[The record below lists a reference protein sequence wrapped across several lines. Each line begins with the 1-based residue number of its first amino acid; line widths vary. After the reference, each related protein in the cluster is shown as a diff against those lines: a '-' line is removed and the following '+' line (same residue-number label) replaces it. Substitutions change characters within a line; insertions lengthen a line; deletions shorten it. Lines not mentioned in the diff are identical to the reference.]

1 MAGAGG
7 WSRLAEAAAHLR
19 GACGG
24 DLGSP
29 PRAVSAGGGAS
40 PAPPPAEPGVDRLWD
55 ACAIF
60 LARRLSGGGA
70 GGSGAGVGSGSG
82 PRSGSGSGSD
92 GEGGER
98 GGAGGL
104 PDFTV
109 TELCGALDCSLV
121 DFFRELKHVLARRGP
136 QLRGIVGLE
145 GKGGGSLEQM
155 LQVRELAGELSWVS
169 VLFKKYQEKFR
180 QLFTPAE
187 GRDAAEDPWFR
198 FGWLLFIVAKDRLA
212 PRFPDLI
219 SCTYILACTLNVLLA
234 HIEPSRLWNP
244 LKNAEAYPVRTE
256 AGATDTLACIARLFQ
271 CSPEQ
276 AGDVAELMPQVDE
289 LLASVLASDESV
301 ERCEP
306 PPDSL
311 IAFGSH
317 CYKGLL
323 TPGAAER
330 HIAALDEAY
339 EAAYR
344 DHREIDERM
353 IAAPLPPGGGSGI
366 GNLGKMTPALKK
378 HTPAGGAPAQQAA
391 AIFGGAG
398 AVPSPFRHAGGDA
411 SPRAGGLGVRT
422 PCSEAMRTTQWVRE
436 TTAPYLALAEAP
448 EFSGAPAALTELLVG
463 EGEGDPQRAALA
475 GRIHQFVLDQAE
487 KIIPAPGTSGGTQA
501 GKRRR
506 EGVALYYAT
515 LHCMLASEQARKGGP
530 AAARDLSGILKNKQ
544 LHVALV
550 AFAFELIAA
559 AYKIVSITFPTVLE
573 RLDICTFDLSKVIEP
588 LVRPDTGINLPK
600 DLLRHL
606 SAIEERSLELLAW
619 KPGSSL
625 YKYLAEARG
634 AGAQQLKED
643 AGAGGGPAGSKA
655 VTASPGKNSA
665 FQTYVH
671 LPPAYGS
678 PGKGGTSAEAVLE
691 EFFKKLLRLAAI
703 RLLELCERLDRAR
716 SFLDRSADERKSCSV
731 VVRQT
736 YAIAEHVV
744 YKQTRLLYNRHFDQ
758 ILLAIV
764 YGVCKVNR
772 LQVQFREIVNHYT
785 KQPQCTQ
792 EVYRAIVLQQH
803 IPETGDG
810 EWEVLDRG
818 DVIAFYNKVFIPL
831 MKEELF
837 TVAKTAPPEG
847 VGAPEGQG
855 TASPGPG
862 EPAGLRTPG
871 KKRPADAP
879 LEGQGRDGPTGAG
892 SFPPVYT
899 RSPQKVAANVYMSPM
914 RQSQEYWMSQPQE
927 NSMYAFVGEATHAYQ
942 SPSKSLQHI
951 NSRLQKD
958 GSAGFTAAAALDAAK
973 SAAAS
978 LSAGGQT
985 AAGRSDANNGPA
997 GSSQ

>member
-1 MAGAGG
+1 
-7 WSRLAEAAAHLR
+7 
-19 GACGG
+19 
-24 DLGSP
+24 
-29 PRAVSAGGGAS
+29 
-40 PAPPPAEPGVDRLWD
+40 
-55 ACAIF
+55 
-60 LARRLSGGGA
+60 
-70 GGSGAGVGSGSG
+70 
-82 PRSGSGSGSD
+82 
-92 GEGGER
+92 
-98 GGAGGL
+98 
-104 PDFTV
+104 V

-145 GKGGGSLEQM
+145 GKRGGSLEQQ

-187 GRDAAEDPWFR
+187 GRDGAEDPWFR
-198 FGWLLFIVAKDRLA
+198 FGWLLFILAKDRLV

-219 SCTYILACTLNVLLA
+219 SCTYLLACTLNVLLA

-244 LKNAEAYPVRTE
+244 LKNAEAYPAQTE

-271 CSPEQ
+271 CSPDQ

-289 LLASVLASDESV
+289 LLAGVLASDESV

-311 IAFGSH
+311 IAFGCH

-330 HIAALDEAY
+330 HIAVLDEAY

-353 IAAPLPPGGGSGI
+353 IADPLPAGGGNSI

-398 AVPSPFRHAGGDA
+398 AVPSPFRHAGGDT
-411 SPRAGGLGVRT
+411 SPRAGALGVRT
-422 PCSEAMRTTQWVRE
+422 PVSEAMRTTQWVRE
-436 TTAPYLALAEAP
+436 TTAPYLALAEAA
-448 EFSGAPAALTELLVG
+448 EFSGAPEALTELLVG
-463 EGEGDPQRAALA
+463 EGGGDPQRAALA
-475 GRIHQFVLDQAE
+475 GRIHHFVLDQAE
-487 KIIPAPGTSGGTQA
+487 KIIPAPGSGGTQA

-515 LHCMLASEQARKGGP
+515 LHCMLASEQVRKGGP
-530 AAARDLSGILKNKQ
+530 VAARDLSGILKNKQ

-588 LVRPDTGINLPK
+588 LVRPGTGINLPK

-634 AGAQQLKED
+634 VGAQQQRE
-643 AGAGGGPAGSKA
+643 GAGVAGGPASAKS
-655 VTASPGKNSA
+655 VTASLGKNSA

-716 SFLDRSADERKSCSV
+716 SFFDRSADETERKSCSI

-736 YAIAEHVV
+736 YAIAEHIV

-803 IPETGDG
+803 VPETGDG

-837 TVAKTAPPEG
+837 TVAKTAPPEE
-847 VGAPEGQG
+847 VGAPEGHAG
-855 TASPGPG
+855 APAGPG
-862 EPAGLRTPG
+862 SGEPVGLRTPS
-871 KKRPADAP
+871 KKRPADVA
-879 LEGQGRDGPTGAG
+879 LEGQGRDGPAGKGA
-892 SFPPVYT
+892 FPPVYT

-978 LSAGGQT
+978 MSAGGQA
-985 AAGRSDANNGPA
+985 AAGRSDANKGPA

>member
-1 MAGAGG
+1 M
-7 WSRLAEAAAHLR
+7 LAEAAARLR

-29 PRAVSAGGGAS
+29 PPACAPAGGEAS
-40 PAPPPAEPGVDRLWD
+40 RRAPPPAEPQVERLWD

-60 LARRLSGGGA
+60 LARRLASDGGGRR
-70 GGSGAGVGSGSG
+70 S
-82 PRSGSGSGSD
+82 SGSGSGSGSVSGSGSE
-92 GEGGER
+92 GEGSM
-98 GGAGGL
+98 L

-109 TELCGALDCSLV
+109 TELCGALECSVV
-121 DFFRELKHVLARRGP
+121 DFFRELKHVLARRSP
-136 QLRGIVGLE
+136 QLQRLAGSDKAGA
-145 GKGGGSLEQM
+145 GGARTLEQR
-155 LQVRELAGELSWVS
+155 LQVRELSGELAWGS

-180 QLFTPAE
+180 QLFTPSE
-187 GRDAAEDPWFR
+187 GRDGTADPWFR
-198 FGWLLFIVAKDRLA
+198 FGWLLFVVAKDRLA

-219 SCTYILACTLNVLLA
+219 NCMYLLACTLNVLLA

-244 LKNAEAYPVRTE
+244 LKHPEAYPVRT
-256 AGATDTLACIARLFQ
+256 ATGATDTLASVARLFQ

-276 AGDVAELMPQVDE
+276 AGDIAELMPQVDE
-289 LLASVLASDESV
+289 LLADALSADESV
-301 ERCEP
+301 ERCDP

-311 IAFGSH
+311 IAFSCH

-323 TPGAAER
+323 APGAAER
-330 HIAALDEAY
+330 HLAVFDEAY

-353 IAAPLPPGGGSGI
+353 IAAPGPPGEKSGI

-378 HTPAGGAPAQQAA
+378 HTPAGGTQASQQAA
-391 AIFGGAG
+391 VVFGGAG
-398 AVPSPFRHAGGDA
+398 AVPSPFRHAGGDG
-411 SPRAGGLGVRT
+411 SPRAGPLGART
-422 PCSEAMRTTQWVRE
+422 PCSEAMQTTQWVRE
-436 TTAPYLALAEAP
+436 TTAPYLALAEAAN
-448 EFSGAPAALTELLVG
+448 FDGAPPGLAVLLVG
-463 EGEGDPQRAALA
+463 SGTGGQGDPKRAALA
-475 GRIHQFVLDQAE
+475 GKIHQFVTAQAE

-501 GKRRR
+501 GKRKR

-515 LHCMLASEQARKGGP
+515 LHCMLASEQKKKRGE
-530 AAARDLSGILKNKQ
+530 AAVGDLSGILMNKE

-573 RLDICTFDLSKVIEP
+573 RLDICTFDLCKVIEP
-588 LVRPDTGINLPK
+588 LVRPETGINLPK

-625 YKYLAEARG
+625 YKYMAEARG
-634 AGAQQLKED
+634 AEGLLEKESPLGEY
-643 AGAGGGPAGSKA
+643 ATSA
-655 VTASPGKNSA
+655 VTASPGESSA
-665 FQTYVH
+665 FQMYVR
-671 LPPAYGS
+671 LPPFYGS
-678 PGKGGTSAEAVLE
+678 PGKVETSAEAVLE

-716 SFLDRSADERKSCSV
+716 SFSDRSQEGSKSCSA

-736 YAIAEHVV
+736 YAIAEHIV

-764 YGVCKVNR
+764 YGVCKVNK

-792 EVYRAIVLQQH
+792 EVYRAIVLTQH
-803 IPETGDG
+803 VPETGDG
-810 EWEVLDRG
+810 EWEVLERG

-837 TVAKTAPPEG
+837 TVAKTVPASGEAPGGAAEG
-847 VGAPEGQG
+847 ADGA
-855 TASPGPG
+855 G
-862 EPAGLRTPG
+862 EAVGLRTPS
-871 KKRPADAP
+871 KKRPAAEP
-879 LEGQGRDGPTGAG
+879 LEGSDGAPGKGA
-892 SFPPVYT
+892 FPAVHT
-899 RSPQKVAANVYMSPM
+899 RSPQKVAPNVYMSPM
-914 RQSQEYWMSQPQE
+914 RQSQEYWMSQPKE

-958 GSAGFTAAAALDAAK
+958 STGFTAAVALDAAK

-978 LSAGGQT
+978 LSAGGRATSARTETPSQ
-985 AAGRSDANNGPA
+985 GP
-997 GSSQ
+997 GPSN